1 MMQTL
6 TSETAQRAPS
16 SPSLVRGL
24 IAAAAMLFVAF
35 AAEAMPAAM
44 AALRLGVPGPDA
56 TLSAALAVD
65 VAILLF
71 CWRGAAA
78 D

>member
-6 TSETAQRAPS
+6 SSESVRPAPAGL
-16 SPSLVRGL
+16 SLARGL
-24 IAAAAMLFVAF
+24 IAAAAILFVAF

>member
-6 TSETAQRAPS
+6 SSQTARPAGGL
-16 SPSLVRGL
+16 SLAGGL

-35 AAEAMPAAM
+35 AAEAMPAAL

-71 CWRGAAA
+71 CWRGSAPG
-78 D
+78 